1 MSNKDNQLIWEAM
14 ASEALSS
21 PTTINRVERQL
32 NDPELSVD
40 ERELVLSMLKSL
52 KADARKNQQE
62 SLWYK
67 INMIIQQVS
76 RPGS

>member
-1 MSNKDNQLIWEAM
+1 M
-14 ASEALSS
+14 AAEALSS

-62 SLWYK
+62 SLWNK

-76 RPGS
+76 RPGSG